1 MRIDD
6 QGTIVVLYP
15 ETEDES
21 DWLTE
26 NTNAEPWQFLGRG
39 LAIDYRF
46 AEDVITGLINAGF
59 ETKDA

>member
-6 QGTIVVLYP
+6 QGSIVVLYS

-21 DWLTE
+21 VWLTD

-39 LAIDYRF
+39 LAVDYRF
-46 AEDVITGLINAGF
+46 AEDLITGVINAGF
-59 ETKDA
+59 EIKNA